1 MPTVLSVKQLN
12 LYVRSL
18 LEGDPR
24 LSVISVTGELSNF
37 KPHYSSGHLYFSLKD
52 NDALI
57 RCVMFKGN
65 ASNLKI
71 NLKDGDKVICTG
83 RVSLYE
89 KDGTYQLYVEKIT
102 PVGVGEVAEQFRIIK
117 EKLEREGLFSIEH
130 KRPLPEFP
138 KKIAVITS
146 STGAAVQDI
155 INVISRRYPLCSILL
170 CPVLVQG
177 SLAPKSIID
186 ALNKVYKSDADLIII
201 GRGGGS
207 SEDLSAFNDE
217 MLARF
222 LFESPIPTISAVGH
236 ETDFTICDFVADFR
250 APTPSAAAEVAVPDI
265 KDLSIKLSGLKLRLK
280 NANQYLITKNEMR
293 VLSFSKKEFFLNPET
308 LFSSREAQLNLLN
321 ERFRFAVQNIIAQK
335 NEKLAV
341 LASSL
346 DAISPLKVLSRGFAA
361 VKNDN
366 GIVTSVSGLNEGDK
380 IFLDFSDGNAEC
392 TVDKVNGE

>member
-71 NLKDGDKVICTG
+71 NLKDSDKVICTG

-308 LFSSREAQLNLLN
+308 LFSSRKAQLNLLN
-321 ERFRFAVQNIIAQK
+321 ERFRFAIQNIIAQK

-366 GIVTSVSGLNEGDK
+366 GIVTSVSGLNAGDK

>member
-217 MLARF
+217 MLVRF

-265 KDLSIKLSGLKLRLK
+265 KDLRIKLSGLKLRLK

-321 ERFRFAVQNIIAQK
+321 ERFRFAIQNIIAQK

-366 GIVTSVSGLNEGDK
+366 GIVTSVSGLNAGDK

>member
-65 ASNLKI
+65 ALNLKI
-71 NLKDGDKVICTG
+71 NLKDGDNVICTG

-117 EKLEREGLFSIEH
+117 EKLEKEGLFSIEH

-186 ALNKVYKSDADLIII
+186 ALKRVYKSDADLIII

-321 ERFRFAVQNIIAQK
+321 ERFRFAIQNIIAQK

-366 GIVTSVSGLNEGDK
+366 GIVTSVSGLNAGDK

>member
-65 ASNLKI
+65 AFNLKI

-117 EKLEREGLFSIEH
+117 EKLEKEGLFSIEH

-308 LFSSREAQLNLLN
+308 LFSSRQAQLNLLN
-321 ERFRFAVQNIIAQK
+321 ERFRFAIQNIIAQK

-366 GIVTSVSGLNEGDK
+366 GIVTSVSGLNAGDK